1 MLFENYEHLADCE
14 AFKTSPALDYIGFLN
29 TNNYLQLKNKI
40 ILCLNCVSLRIRV
53 DIPSMLYL
61 AITGNFLNCI

>member
-14 AFKTSPALDYIGFLN
+14 AFKTSPVLDDIGFLN
-29 TNNYLQLKNKI
+29 TNNDLQLKNKI
-40 ILCLNCVSLRIRV
+40 SLWLNCVAMRIRV
-53 DIPSMLYL
+53 DIPSILYL